1 MLRLKNVAFKNNAL
15 FRSWIENAGDL
26 DIVMSS
32 YNLLEYS
39 QNYSMTTW
47 RLWSYYRDKIDDIN
61 DNVSDC
67 K

>member
-15 FRSWIENAGDL
+15 IRSWIENAGDL

-61 DNVSDC
+61 DNASDC

>member
-15 FRSWIENAGDL
+15 FRSWIENVGDL

-47 RLWSYYRDKIDDIN
+47 RLWSYYRDKIDDIS
-61 DNVSDC
+61 DNASDC

>member
-1 MLRLKNVAFKNNAL
+1 MKTINHVAFKNNAL

-39 QNYSMTTW
+39 QNYSMTT
-47 RLWSYYRDKIDDIN
+47 
-61 DNVSDC
+61 
-67 K
+67 